1 MTFVS
6 TIRRL
11 AVLLGLTALT
21 ACAGTGPVGGSP
33 NVTSVV
39 GNELPAPTSGDLVAA
54 SRPYLVGP
62 FDKIRI
68 EVFGVED
75 LQREVQVDANGQLSF
90 PLIGTVEAAGLT
102 PNQLASVVD
111 SRLRGRFV
119 RDPQVTVNLVET
131 VSQTVTVD
139 GQVTRPGIYP
149 VIGRFTLMRAIATAG
164 GAGEYAKLD
173 DVIVFRDVEGETYA
187 GLYNLGAIRRG
198 NYEDPE
204 IFANDI
210 VIVGDSPQRRMF
222 EDILAASPLLT
233 TPLIILFR

>member
-1 MTFVS
+1 MPILS
-6 TIRRL
+6 ALRRL
-11 AVLLGLTALT
+11 AVLLGLVALA
-21 ACAGTGPVGGSP
+21 ACNTTQPVGGSP

-39 GNELPAPTSGDLVAA
+39 GDQLPMPTSGDLVAA

-62 FDKIRI
+62 FDKLRI

-90 PLIGTVEAAGLT
+90 PLIGAVEAAGLT
-102 PNQLASVVD
+102 PNQLANLVD
-111 SRLRGRFV
+111 QRLRGRFV

-131 VSQTVTVD
+131 ISQTVTVD
-139 GQVTRPGIYP
+139 GQVVKPGIYP
-149 VIGRFTLMRAIATAG
+149 VVGRFTLMRAVATAG
-164 GAGEYAKLD
+164 GAGEYANLD
-173 DVIVFRDVEGETYA
+173 DVIVFRDVEGRTYA

-198 NYEDPE
+198 AYDDPE

>member
-1 MTFVS
+1 MSLLFLF
-6 TIRRL
+6 RRI
-11 AVLLGLTALT
+11 AVLMGVAALA
-21 ACAGTGPVGGSP
+21 ACAGDKTVGSSP

-39 GNELPAPTSGDLVAA
+39 GDALPMPKSSDLVAA

-62 FDKIRI
+62 FDKLRI

-75 LQREVQVDANGQLSF
+75 LQRDVQIDASGQLSF

-102 PNQLASVVD
+102 PNQLAALVD

-131 VSQTVTVD
+131 ISQTVTVD
-139 GQVTRPGIYP
+139 GQVNEPGIYP
-149 VIGRFTLMRAIATAG
+149 VVGRFTLMRAIATASG
-164 GAGEYAKLD
+164 TSEYAKLD
-173 DVIVFRDVEGETYA
+173 DVIIFRDVDGRTYA

-204 IFANDI
+204 VFANDI

-222 EDILAASPLLT
+222 EDVLAASPLLT

>member
-1 MTFVS
+1 MAFVS
-6 TIRRL
+6 VFRRL
-11 AVLLGLTALT
+11 AVLLGLMALT
-21 ACAGTGPVGGSP
+21 ACAGTKEIGSSP

-39 GNELPAPTSGDLVAA
+39 GNALPMPTSGDLVAA

-62 FDKIRI
+62 FDKVRI

-111 SRLRGRFV
+111 SRLRGQFV

-139 GQVTRPGIYP
+139 GQVAQPGIYP

>member
-1 MTFVS
+1 MSIVHAL
-6 TIRRL
+6 RRL
-11 AVLLGLTALT
+11 AALLGLAALA
-21 ACAGTGPVGGSP
+21 ACTGAQPVGGSP
-33 NVTSVV
+33 NVSAVV
-39 GNELPAPTSGDLVAA
+39 GDQLPMPTSGDLVAA

-62 FDKIRI
+62 FDKLRI

-90 PLIGTVEAAGLT
+90 PLIGSVEAAGLT
-102 PNQLASVVD
+102 PTQLASVVD
-111 SRLRGRFV
+111 QRLRGRFV

-139 GQVTRPGIYP
+139 GQVAEPGIYP
-149 VIGRFTLMRAIATAG
+149 VLGRFTLMRAIATAG
-164 GAGEYAKLD
+164 GTGEYAKLD
-173 DVIVFRDVEGETYA
+173 DVIVFREVEGRTYA
-187 GLYNLGAIRRG
+187 GLYNLAAIRRG
-198 NYEDPE
+198 AYDDPE